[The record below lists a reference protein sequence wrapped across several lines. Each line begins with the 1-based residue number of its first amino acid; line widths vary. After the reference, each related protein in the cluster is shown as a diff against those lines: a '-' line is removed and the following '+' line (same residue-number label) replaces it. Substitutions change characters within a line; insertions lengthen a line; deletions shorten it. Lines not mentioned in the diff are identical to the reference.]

1 MAAPRHR
8 IEFAPD
14 AKTGVTTDGVIV
26 TVCIE
31 VCGPLQPAAV
41 AVIVVVPL
49 HPAVYVT
56 APFDELIV
64 IPPAILAA
72 SRLYVMPVVAE
83 AVAV

>member
-1 MAAPRHR
+1 MP
-8 IEFAPD
+8 
-14 AKTGVTTDGVIV
+14 TVGVIV
-26 TVCIE
+26 TVCVE
-31 VCGPLQPAAV
+31 ADGPLHPAAV

-56 APFDELIV
+56 APVDELMV